1 MRIRI
6 YTLKATAPARVSAKC
21 KIIIVKHAR
30 ALRRVLCNFRVILFT
45 RKGLGICGRRVQWR
59 VIFFGITRHTILDA
73 FSVIFAACM
82 VTFATETVMQLCHG
96 KRRCSVVAN
105 STTFGDPC
113 RPDSRTYLK
122 VVYTCGESGE
132 IFLFPLSFIHQRN
145 R

>member
-1 MRIRI
+1 MRV
-6 YTLKATAPARVSAKC
+6 ACSSAYC
-21 KIIIVKHAR
+21 
-30 ALRRVLCNFRVILFT
+30 ILSDT
-45 RKGLGICGRRVQWR
+45 V
-59 VIFFGITRHTILDA
+59 LDA
-73 FSVIFAACM
+73 FTVIFAACM

-132 IFLFPLSFIHQRN
+132 IFLHSVVRARYRLFTNGIAK
-145 R
+145 